1 MENEAMM
8 DDALLRSKRIRL
20 VAVDPEQIA
29 PLFARWGRDADY
41 LRQLDSNP
49 AQLWSASAIQRWIK
63 KEQEKDGLRDLVFMI
78 ESVKEAKP
86 IGFVALDGIQWSHGE
101 AWLGIGIGE
110 RAYRGQGLG
119 TEAVRLILQYAFTEL
134 NLHRVSLSVFEYNP
148 RALRSYE
155 KAGFQVEGRERGAL
169 KRDGRR
175 WDLIFMGILA
185 ERYAEQIGTP
195 EPLNQNR

>member
-1 MENEAMM
+1 MM
-8 DDALLRSKRIRL
+8 DDTLFKTERIRL
-20 VAVDPEQIA
+20 VAVDPERVA
-29 PLFARWGRDADY
+29 PLFARWGRDAEY

-49 AQLWSASAIQRWIK
+49 AQLWSTNAIQGWIK
-63 KEQEKDGLRDLVFMI
+63 KEQEKNGLQDLVFMI
-78 ESVKEAKP
+78 ESVKDDKP

-119 TEAVRLILQYAFTEL
+119 TEAVRLTLQYAFTEL

-175 WDLIFMGILA
+175 WDLIYMGILA
-185 ERYAEQIGTP
+185 EGYAQHTGTADS
-195 EPLNQNR
+195 LTR